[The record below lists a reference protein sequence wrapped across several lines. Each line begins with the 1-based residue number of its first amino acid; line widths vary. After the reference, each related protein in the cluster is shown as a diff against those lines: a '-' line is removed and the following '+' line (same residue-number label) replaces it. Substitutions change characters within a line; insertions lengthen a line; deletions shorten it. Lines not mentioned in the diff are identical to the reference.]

1 MPFER
6 TKLTISFLSPNI
18 RTLFF
23 HSNRVTTIFSDVYL
37 RISKNFANFANLY
50 FTNCYT
56 IIYMKVQT
64 FICNMLHENC
74 YVVFDEQS
82 REAAVIDPGFYWND
96 EKQLFADFVEE
107 NQLQIKYMLC
117 THLHF
122 DHIFG
127 TSFIAE
133 KYGVEL
139 SANLADAS
147 WIDNFVAS
155 VSRFGIRP
163 NGTPC
168 PIGHKLHDGDLLPLG
183 ADSLQCIAT
192 PGHSA
197 GGFCFYSQESGML
210 FSGDTLFQSSIG
222 RTDFEDGS
230 YAQLIRSIQERL
242 LTLPANTIVYPGH
255 GDATSIGDEMQYNP
269 YI

>member
-1 MPFER
+1 
-6 TKLTISFLSPNI
+6 
-18 RTLFF
+18 
-23 HSNRVTTIFSDVYL
+23 
-37 RISKNFANFANLY
+37 
-50 FTNCYT
+50 
-56 IIYMKVQT
+56 MKVHT

-74 YVVFDEQS
+74 YVVYDEQS
-82 REAAVIDPGFYWND
+82 HEAAVIDPGFYWDD
-96 EKQLFADFVEE
+96 EKQLFAGFIEE
-107 NQLQIKYMLC
+107 NKLQIKYLLC

-127 TSFIAE
+127 TSFVAE
-133 KYGVEL
+133 RFDVKL
-139 SANLADAS
+139 SANLADAP
-147 WIDNFVAS
+147 WLDNFVPS

-168 PIGHKLHDGDLLPLG
+168 PIGHKLHDGDILPLG
-183 ADSLQCIAT
+183 EDSLQCIAT

-197 GGFCFYSQESGML
+197 GGLCFYSKASGIL

-222 RTDFEDGS
+222 RTDFADGS